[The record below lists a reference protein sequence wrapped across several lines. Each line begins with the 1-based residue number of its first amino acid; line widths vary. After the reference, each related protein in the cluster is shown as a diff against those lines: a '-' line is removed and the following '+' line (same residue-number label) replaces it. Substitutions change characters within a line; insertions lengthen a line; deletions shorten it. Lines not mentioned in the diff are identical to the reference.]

1 MEVKSLGTH
10 VTIRLNLIPP
20 PPHQPPPPPAT
31 KKMLFFVRP
40 LHLKQTCKVF

>member
-20 PPHQPPPPPAT
+20 PPPPTPSPPRH
-31 KKMLFFVRP
+31 KKNVVFCAPFT
-40 LHLKQTCKVF
+40 LKTDL